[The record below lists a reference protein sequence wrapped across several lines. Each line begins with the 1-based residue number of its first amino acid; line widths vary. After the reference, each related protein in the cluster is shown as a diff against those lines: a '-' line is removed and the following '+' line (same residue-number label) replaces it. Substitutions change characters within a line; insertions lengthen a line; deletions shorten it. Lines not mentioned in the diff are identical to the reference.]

1 MKKVKFLACLLFGMA
16 LVISC
21 SSDDDNSGG
30 SSGGGAINNGTVN
43 EHQYVDLGLSVR
55 WATSDWGA
63 SQSGPGMYNH
73 GVEYSYKLENI
84 NYDVVTAE
92 WGSPWRRPTVEE
104 FQELVEKCTWSIDM
118 TLGGNGCAIIT
129 GPNGNKMN
137 MPVESSYISSSYT
150 TGLGFYTYKLEINA
164 YKKGDNRLQNRLQN
178 FDELKEEIKIKAQPS
193 GYLLYNKD
201 TLIEGPDGKLY
212 TLKEF
217 EWWEHNVVLYFLSK
231 DELYIYEI
239 RTVHNNVTGKYIR
252 PVAPY

>member
-1 MKKVKFLACLLFGMA
+1 MKEIRFLACLLFGMA

-55 WATSDWGA
+55 WATNDWGA

-73 GVEYSYKLENI
+73 GVEYSYSKLEEI

-92 WGSPWRRPTVEE
+92 WGSPWRRPTAEE

-129 GPNGNKMN
+129 GPNGNKMYL
-137 MPVESSYISSSYT
+137 PVNSRFFSRSVFSETFSKSLIELSVKAYRDDEWNQ
-150 TGLGFYTYKLEINA
+150 KLN
-164 YKKGDNRLQNRLQN
+164 KT
-178 FDELKEEIKIKAQPS
+178 FDELKEEIKAQPS

-201 TLIEGPDGKLY
+201 TLTEGLDGK
-212 TLKEF
+212 
-217 EWWEHNVVLYFLSK
+217 LYFLSK
-231 DELYIYEI
+231 DEKYICEVYSYK
-239 RTVHNNVTGKYIR
+239 NNLRYAPLKGYIR

>member
-1 MKKVKFLACLLFGMA
+1 MKEIRFLACLLFGMA

-55 WATSDWGA
+55 WATNDWGA

-73 GVEYSYKLENI
+73 GVKYSYKLEEI

-92 WGSPWRRPTVEE
+92 WGSPWRRPTAEE
-104 FQELVEKCTWSIDM
+104 FQELVAKCTWSIDM

-129 GPNGNKMN
+129 GPNGNKMYL
-137 MPVESSYISSSYT
+137 PVNSKFFSRSVFSDTFSKYLIELSV
-150 TGLGFYTYKLEINA
+150 KA
-164 YKKGDNRLQNRLQN
+164 YRDDEWNQFQQDKNSNIT
-178 FDELKEEIKIKAQPS
+178 FDELKEEIKAQPS
-193 GYLLYNKD
+193 GYLK
-201 TLIEGPDGKLY
+201 GLY
-212 TLKEF
+212 TVKELG
-217 EWWEHNVVLYFLSK
+217 WEDFKVWLYFLSK
-231 DELYIYEI
+231 DEKYICEVYLYKKDLRYAPLK
-239 RTVHNNVTGKYIR
+239 GYIR